1 MNAGR
6 STGHSSVAGER
17 ETSTT
22 SGAAA
27 RRCSEWLRP
36 QEVALDVAA
45 RNGTHAIEL
54 AAAWIGRA
62 HRIDAKAV
70 YRALMRREEAA
81 STALGLGVAI
91 PHARV
96 CGIERPATF
105 FMRTRCP
112 IDFNAPDG
120 KPVSG
125 FLVIMVPADGA
136 TDDHLQ
142 LLALAASALSDR
154 EFRMSL
160 AAATTAAQVDAA
172 FAALAEPLQQPRL
185 TG

>member
-1 MNAGR
+1 MNPGR
-6 STGHSSVAGER
+6 PTGHSSVAGER
-17 ETSTT
+17 GTPTT
-22 SGAAA
+22 PGTAV

-36 QEVALDVAA
+36 QQVTLDVAA
-45 RNGTHAIEL
+45 RTRTHALEL

-62 HRIDAKAV
+62 HGIDAKSV
-70 YRALMRREEAA
+70 YRALMRREEAG

-96 CGIERPATF
+96 AGIERPATF
-105 FMRTRCP
+105 FMRTRYP

-172 FAALAEPLQQPRL
+172 FAALAEPLRQRRP
-185 TG
+185 TD